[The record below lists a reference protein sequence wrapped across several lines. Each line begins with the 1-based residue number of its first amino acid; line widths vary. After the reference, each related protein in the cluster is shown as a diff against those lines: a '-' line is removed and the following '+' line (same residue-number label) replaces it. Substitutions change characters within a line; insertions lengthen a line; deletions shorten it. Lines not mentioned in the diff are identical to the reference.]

1 LDKYYQTAKFKA
13 ILNTYNELLKGNNS
27 GTLDAED
34 LTDICEYYHYK
45 GMVKEMM
52 YTLNYAI
59 NIFPG
64 AVAPLALKARIE
76 LFNNNDI
83 KAALTLAEEIE
94 DTNDIEYIYLM
105 AEILLSQ
112 DKVNEANSFIE
123 DRYNNIFEQQEKDE
137 YAIDIANFFLDYS
150 MPLLAKAWLSK
161 TNQKDT
167 KDFHEASARLL
178 KEEGKYEES
187 ETIYN
192 HLLDN
197 NPYSIEY
204 WNELSQNQILH
215 KDYNGAV
222 NSCEYAIAINPED
235 EDAILNKA
243 TALFALNNY
252 DDALKCYYRYKEIV
266 SFGDTSSVDITI
278 GHILL
283 YQGKEKEAK
292 NYFEHAYM
300 VSEDK
305 PNTMIHIAIS
315 SFENGYTNYAYNT
328 LKAVIGNCD
337 ERWKTGY
344 AYLARCC
351 YELKLE
357 DEFKKYLA
365 VAIKRNPDESVDLLA
380 DLFPDGTDPNNYPT
394 TPLL

>member
-1 LDKYYQTAKFKA
+1 MDKYYQTAKFKA

-45 GMVKEMM
+45 GMMKEMM

-94 DTNDIEYIYLM
+94 DTSDIEYIYLM

-112 DKVNEANSFIE
+112 DKINEANSFVE

-187 ETIYN
+187 ET
-192 HLLDN
+192 
-197 NPYSIEY
+197 
-204 WNELSQNQILH
+204 LSL
-215 KDYNGAV
+215 
-222 NSCEYAIAINPED
+222 
-235 EDAILNKA
+235 
-243 TALFALNNY
+243 
-252 DDALKCYYRYKEIV
+252 
-266 SFGDTSSVDITI
+266 
-278 GHILL
+278 
-283 YQGKEKEAK
+283 
-292 NYFEHAYM
+292 
-300 VSEDK
+300 
-305 PNTMIHIAIS
+305 IHI
-315 SFENGYTNYAYNT
+315 
-328 LKAVIGNCD
+328 
-337 ERWKTGY
+337 
-344 AYLARCC
+344 
-351 YELKLE
+351 
-357 DEFKKYLA
+357 
-365 VAIKRNPDESVDLLA
+365 
-380 DLFPDGTDPNNYPT
+380 
-394 TPLL
+394 